1 MFLVAGGQIVHEEP
15 GASSTEILPTGAST
29 WVMAAPLPDKIS
41 FVASVSLGG
50 YIYITGQYII
60 EIRGLQIVIRY
71 LVGGIGLSEYPTDD
85 VLVWRQETWDKIGK
99 MKRPRAYHAIST
111 IFMEEDAMRF
121 CK

>member
-1 MFLVAGGQIVHEEP
+1 MFLVAGGEIVHEGS
-15 GASSTEILPTGAST
+15 GASTEILATGAST

-41 FVASVSLGG
+41 FVASVSLDG

-60 EIRGLQIVIRY
+60 EKRGLQIVIRPI
-71 LVGGIGLSEYPTDD
+71 VGGVGLSEYPTDD
-85 VLVWRQETWDKIGK
+85 VLVWRQETWEKIGK